1 MSMSKTLNSSGRS
14 SRLRTEAG
22 PPLAGATA
30 FALSWALL
38 VYAHVFQNWLIG
50 DVRFYDNWGQ
60 LIAIHRLPYGDFR
73 LEYPP
78 GAIPSFVAPVYLRKL
93 AGYHGIYYDWF
104 RVEILLLGLVTIAA
118 LAWALHALEASLRH
132 RYAALVF
139 FGFAALLL
147 GPIAVSRYDYWPALL
162 TVVAVAALL
171 AGRERLACA
180 AIAAGFVVKVYP
192 IVLLPIALVVLWR
205 RRRVRGVAEGL
216 GVSALVAAA
225 GFVPFVVLAAHGL
238 WEGMWRQAS
247 RPLQV
252 EALAA
257 SFWFAAHQVA
267 GLHIQTV
274 KSYGSDNLV
283 TPGADLAA
291 TLSGVAV
298 IVALVAVWTWFA
310 RGAAG
315 PDEIVLAA
323 AASVVAYIA
332 FNKVFSPQYL
342 IWLFPLVP
350 LVRGRRG
357 LSATLLLA
365 LVTGMTQAWEPY
377 HYGAL
382 FRHHAAWVSA
392 LLLARDLLVVS
403 LLALLVWPR
412 RRASELAA
420 ERLEPAG
427 AAVV

>member
-1 MSMSKTLNSSGRS
+1 MLQSSGRS
-14 SRLRTEAG
+14 SRLRTEVG
-22 PPLAGATA
+22 PPLAGAAA
-30 FALSWALL
+30 FAVSWVVL
-38 VYAHVFQNWLIG
+38 VYAHVFQKWLIG
-50 DVRFYDNWGQ
+50 DVRFYDNWGE
-60 LIAIHRLPYGDFR
+60 LIAGHRLPYGDFR

-104 RVEILLLGLVTIAA
+104 RAEVLVLGLLTIAA
-118 LAWALHALEASLRH
+118 VAWALHALGADRLH
-132 RYAALVF
+132 RYGALVF
-139 FGFAALLL
+139 CGFAALLL

-162 TVVAVAALL
+162 TIVGVAALL

-192 IVLLPIALVVLWR
+192 IVLLPIALIVLWR
-205 RRRVRGVAEGL
+205 RRGARGVAEGL
-216 GVSALVAAA
+216 GASTVVAAA
-225 GFVPFVVLAAHGL
+225 GFVPFVVLAPHGL

-298 IVALVAVWTWFA
+298 IVALLAVWIWFA
-310 RGAAG
+310 RSAG
-315 PDEIVLAA
+315 GQEEIVLAA
-323 AASVVAYIA
+323 AASVVAYVA

-342 IWLFPLVP
+342 VWLFPLVP

-357 LSATLLLA
+357 LRATLLLA
-365 LVTGMTQAWEPY
+365 AVAVMTQAWEPY

-392 LLLARDLLVVS
+392 LLLVRDLLVVA

-412 RRASELAA
+412 RPTSELAA

>member
-1 MSMSKTLNSSGRS
+1 MSRIHNSSGRS
-14 SRLRTEAG
+14 SRLRTDIG
-22 PPLAGATA
+22 PPLAGAAA
-30 FALSWALL
+30 FVVSWSALA
-38 VYAHVFQNWLIG
+38 YAHVFQKWLIG
-50 DVRFYDNWGQ
+50 DVRFYDNWGN
-60 LIAIHRLPYGDFR
+60 LIAAHLLPYRDFR

-78 GAIPSFVAPVYLRKL
+78 GAIPAFAAPVYLRKL
-93 AGYHGIYYDWF
+93 AGYHGVYYDWF
-104 RVEILLLGLVTIAA
+104 RVEILVLGLLTIAA
-118 LAWALHALEASLRH
+118 MAWALHGLGASVAQ

-139 FGFAALLL
+139 AGFAALLL

-162 TVVAVAALL
+162 SILGVAALL

-180 AIAAGFVVKVYP
+180 VIAAGFVAKIYP
-192 IVLLPIALVVLWR
+192 LVLLPIALVVLWR
-205 RRRVRGVAEGL
+205 RRGLRGVAEGV

-225 GFVPFVVLAAHGL
+225 GFLPFVATAPHGL
-238 WEGMWRQAS
+238 WLGMWRQAS

-257 SFWFAAHQVA
+257 SFWFAAHQIA
-267 GLHIQTV
+267 GLHIHTV

-283 TPGADLAA
+283 TPGADAA
-291 TLSGVAV
+291 SALSGVAV
-298 IVALVAVWTWFA
+298 VVALVAIWIWFA
-310 RGAAG
+310 RSAAG
-315 PDEIVLAA
+315 RDEIAVAA
-323 AASVVAYIA
+323 AACVVAYIS

-342 IWLFPLVP
+342 VWLFPLVP

-357 LSATLLLA
+357 LWATVLLA
-365 LVTGMTQAWEPY
+365 VATGLTQAWEPY

-392 LLLARDLLVVS
+392 LLLVRDLLVVS

-412 RRASELAA
+412 RSKLPA
-420 ERLEPAG
+420 EKLEPAG

>member
-1 MSMSKTLNSSGRS
+1 MSRIRNSSGRS
-14 SRLRTEAG
+14 SRLRTEIG
-22 PPLAGATA
+22 PPLAGAAA
-30 FALSWALL
+30 FAVSWAVLAY
-38 VYAHVFQNWLIG
+38 VHVFQNWLIG
-50 DVRFYDNWGQ
+50 DVRTYDNWGN
-60 LIAIHRLPYGDFR
+60 LIAIHRLPYGDFP

-78 GAIPSFVAPVYLRKL
+78 GAIPSFVAPVYARKL
-93 AGYHGIYYDWF
+93 AGYHGVYYDWF
-104 RVEILLLGLVTIAA
+104 RVEILLLGLLTIVAV
-118 LAWALHALEASLRH
+118 AWALHALGASLLH

-139 FGFAALLL
+139 VGFAALLL

-162 TVVAVAALL
+162 SIVGVAALL
-171 AGRERLACA
+171 SGRERLACA
-180 AIAAGFVVKVYP
+180 SFAAGFVVKVYP
-192 IVLLPIALVVLWR
+192 VVLLPIALVVLWR
-205 RRRVRGVAEGL
+205 RRRLRGVAEGL

-225 GFVPFVVLAAHGL
+225 GFLPFVALAPHGL
-238 WEGMWRQAS
+238 WQGMWRQAS

-257 SFWFAAHQVA
+257 SFWFVAHQVA
-267 GLHIQTV
+267 GLHIHTV

-298 IVALVAVWTWFA
+298 TVALLAVWIWFA

-315 PDEIVLAA
+315 PDEIVAASAA
-323 AASVVAYIA
+323 AVVAYIA

-357 LSATLLLA
+357 LAATLLLA
-365 LVTGMTQAWEPY
+365 LVTGMTQVWEPY

-382 FRHHAAWVSA
+382 FRHHAGWVSA

-412 RRASELAA
+412 RRGSELAA